1 MWLAEESE
9 PSSCDPAVPG
19 AAIGGCSEADV
30 ESGWVWSELWL
41 DVLLG
46 CGGPM
51 RGEVVLVDPGGQWS
65 GEVGVVAAGAFE
77 LVGGVD
83 EGFG

>member
-1 MWLAEESE
+1 MCRAEESE
-9 PSSCDPAVPG
+9 PSSCDTAVPG
-19 AAIGGCSEADV
+19 AGGCSEADV
-30 ESGWVWSELWL
+30 ESGSFWPEWWL

-46 CGGPM
+46 CGG
-51 RGEVVLVDPGGQWS
+51 RTWGEVVLVDPGGQWS
-65 GEVGVVAAGAFE
+65 GEAGVVAAGAFE